1 MISRFL
7 TTLSRHRLPLLA
19 LLLALACVAVAAV
32 KLAMPRPG
40 DDERVLAAQN
50 CDPAAD
56 SCTAGLPDGGR
67 LTLSIAPNPVR
78 PLVPLQVRVG
88 LEATQA
94 DRIEVLF
101 TGVQMDMGV
110 QRSPLTGDGR
120 QFDGQAMLP
129 VCTTGAMTWAA
140 TVRLTRHSGTLVLP
154 FHFNVPAK

>member
-7 TTLSRHRLPLLA
+7 TSLSRRRLPLLA
-19 LLLALACVAVAAV
+19 LLLALACVAVAAF
-32 KLAMPRPG
+32 KLTMPRPG
-40 DDERVLAAQN
+40 DGERVLAAQN

-56 SCTAGLPDGGR
+56 GCAAALPDGGR
-67 LTLSIAPNPVR
+67 VTLSITPNPVR
-78 PLVPLQVRVG
+78 PLVPLQIRVG

-94 DRIEVLF
+94 DRVEVLF
-101 TGVQMDMGV
+101 TGVQMDMGT
-110 QRSPLTGDGR
+110 QRAALAGDGR

-140 TVRLTRHSGTLVLP
+140 TVRLTRRSGTLALP